1 MKPIKILKIEK
12 TNTKKECYDLKVPNF
27 NNYILDNN
35 ILTHNCGKS
44 MIMKYYGLML
54 YDYNFLSTN
63 GLSVSV
69 PALRGTTDKVYV
81 MNKEMNINRIGFLG
95 TYKCIH
101 IDEVGENRDLV
112 QHLKIFLM
120 ESNYSNNMAR
130 ADSAT
135 RKRTAHVNITK
146 NLDQEHIGQYTG
158 SIKKMYEALD
168 QKDEIEKESWEPTWN
183 LFQPLVDYDSNPY
196 LKSCV
201 KKQRDK
207 LANEKKFWIDGL
219 DIALHDRF
227 PFYFFVEDNNN
238 ENLKEVLKENATTK
252 KIEETTQLIKRIKNN
267 DIDKNFE
274 KIKEFDVDVSK
285 EIFDKVNEL
294 VDSYNIKV
302 DGRILDIYYMT
313 IKLSAILNKRK
324 IPNQEDFDLLAY
336 FLETTNRKVTTS
348 EIDKYKI
355 KGPQVPSE
363 VNTTLDISTDKFGI
377 TSSGDEEAMD
387 DFK

>member
-63 GLSVSV
+63 GLSVSI
-69 PALRGTTDKVYV
+69 PSLRGTTTKAYI
-81 MNKEMNINRIGFLG
+81 MNKEIVINKIGFLG

-120 ESNYSNNMAR
+120 ESNYANSMSNGDNAN
-130 ADSAT
+130 